1 MKRKVKINHRRL
13 IRISLFNF
21 FNSKEQENG
30 AAEPTKVRTIKVK
43 FNSKVEDNET
53 APVKAKAE
61 ITAPIKGL
69 LKKRAE
75 PSKANGIKVAS
86 ATNGADKKPA
96 NGKKAK
102 FEEKITEIN
111 SKKRKLE
118 KLQLDLEQS
127 DEESDDDIAKHIF
140 R

>member
-1 MKRKVKINHRRL
+1 L
-13 IRISLFNF
+13 

-53 APVKAKAE
+53 APVKTKAE

-86 ATNGADKKPA
+86 VANGADKKAA